1 MTKANRARKKL
12 ADKRRRALASAGLPG
27 LPELAPIKR
36 RDPQAR
42 QNGRFVRQEED
53 PCITALNARCAR
65 LGIAADQKGRDIVKG
80 QHMCCDIGFCLEAIC
95 RPDERS
101 KLWDVFHRW
110 TRAEVTYR
118 VRYIGQREQPASA
131 ALMMVHDRIETDP
144 SLTVDVR
151 DDDQRDRDAV
161 NGWMRWQG
169 FLGHLPK
176 EQVSILHCARR
187 GDGPALWQDKKPTA
201 FGKLA
206 VEALRGLADISER
219 KRG

>member
-1 MTKANRARKKL
+1 MTKARTSGQ
-12 ADKRRRALASAGLPG
+12 KRRQRKAQLDGAGLPS
-27 LPELAPIKR
+27 LARIPR
-36 RDPQAR
+36 REKQAR
-42 QNGRFVRQEED
+42 ENGRFTKVEED
-53 PCITALNARCAR
+53 PCITALNARCTR
-65 LGIAADQKGRDIVKG
+65 FGIPADEKGRGIVKG
-80 QHMCCDIGFCLEAIC
+80 QHMCCDIGFVLEAIC

-144 SLTVDVR
+144 SLIVDVR

-161 NGWMRWQG
+161 NVWMRWQG

-176 EQVSILHCARR
+176 EQASILHCARR

-201 FGKLA
+201 LGKLA
-206 VEALRGLADISER
+206 VEALRGLADASEGKVNR
-219 KRG
+219 

>member
-1 MTKANRARKKL
+1 MTKARTNGQKL
-12 ADKRRRALASAGLPG
+12 ADKRRRSLAGAGLPG
-27 LPELAPIKR
+27 LAGIPR
-36 RDPQAR
+36 REKQAR
-42 QNGRFVRQEED
+42 NNGRFAKVEDD
-53 PCITALNARCAR
+53 PCITALSARCTR
-65 LGIAADQKGRDIVKG
+65 LGIAPDQKGMDIVKG
-80 QHMCCDIGFCLEAIC
+80 QHMCCDIGFVLEATC
-95 RPDERS
+95 RPDERA

-131 ALMMVHDRIETDP
+131 ALMMVHDRMETDP

-176 EQVSILHCARR
+176 EQTTILHCARR
-187 GDGPALWQDKKPTA
+187 GDGPVLWQDKRATA
-201 FGKLA
+201 YGLAA
-206 VEALRGLADISER
+206 VEALRGLAEVSER
-219 KRG
+219 KQNR